1 MLDYLI
7 ARMRNS
13 AMIAVFGAAAL
24 AVSVSAAAAQTV
36 SQPLYA
42 AGAVVVP
49 ILDEFSLSFGTE
61 EQEQRFYANYC
72 RIFGGRCCVGPRP
85 HVC

>member
-36 SQPLYA
+36 SPPLCAGGAVERA
-42 AGAVVVP
+42 AGVSG
-49 ILDEFSLSFGTE
+49 SL
-61 EQEQRFYANYC
+61 
-72 RIFGGRCCVGPRP
+72 PRHWP
-85 HVC
+85 WCP